1 LALCKYYATMNKS
14 EFITCDPYT
23 NLDSD
28 FLKGVIAS
36 LEYSSFKYKNKTL
49 NLKNNYDLSNTI
61 LYYKK

>member
-1 LALCKYYATMNKS
+1 MNKS